1 MKGIKLLNRVK
12 IFNILDRLEFFSA
25 FNPGE
30 KNMIVDTRSRFVAA
44 EENEYIIRQ
53 GDRDCAF
60 YILLHGSA
68 SVHLSEN
75 GKKLADLKPGDFFG
89 EATFLTGE
97 PRTSNVVAEEM
108 CIMFRFDKTVMKQ
121 LPAMTREKIKD
132 RIIAKL
138 VRLLSEKNE
147 AQK

>member
-1 MKGIKLLNRVK
+1 MKGIRLLNRVK

-44 EENEYIIRQ
+44 EEDEHIIRQ
-53 GDRDCAF
+53 GDKDRAF
-60 YILLHGSA
+60 YILLHGTA
-68 SVHLSEN
+68 SVYLSEN
-75 GKKLADLKPGDFFG
+75 GKKLALLKPGDFFG
-89 EATFLTGE
+89 EVTFLTGE

-108 CIMFRFDKTVMKQ
+108 CILFRFDKAVMTK

-132 RIIAKL
+132 KIIEKL
-138 VRLLSEKNE
+138 VKLLSEKNN